1 MANAGGTARKIPA
14 LLSGREF
21 FLGGDVVLHIISV
34 LVNNHSGVLSRV
46 VGLFSRRGYNIESLA
61 VGTTEKCD
69 ISRIT
74 LTVDGDDYTITQIM
88 RQLKKLVDVLKVQ
101 DISVCDNVS
110 RELILVKVEYNSN
123 TRDEITYIV
132 DTFRAKVIDISTDS
146 LVIELTGD
154 SEKVNAFISLMSKF
168 NLREIVRTGLISLER
183 GNKVL
188 KEYEEEF

>member
-1 MANAGGTARKIPA
+1 M
-14 LLSGREF
+14 
-21 FLGGDVVLHIISV
+21 HIISV

-61 VGTTEKCD
+61 VGTTEKND
-69 ISRIT
+69 VSRIT
-74 LTVDGDDYTITQIM
+74 LTVDGDDYTITQIT

-110 RELILVKVEYNSN
+110 RELVLIKVEYNPN
-123 TRDEITYIV
+123 TRDDIMYIV

-154 SEKVNAFISLMSKF
+154 NEKINAFINLLSKF

-183 GNKVL
+183 GNKTL